1 MRVDYRMRTAKKLV
15 VSIFATL
22 IISLSIYMF
31 IASSYYTMF
40 LILIYSFMLFAIVVK
55 DIKKILFYNIKNVG
69 IVHIDDANG
78 EMTINAYGEK
88 RQLKVDFENAVFKKK
103 VIEFNDFDSTYQQGK
118 QLCNRLSR
126 GGLHEEYANNTGVI
140 TRYFLNEFELPI
152 NDIHER
158 DIQNIEKKIR
168 CLSTMTP
175 LRFVNETE
183 CKY

>member
-1 MRVDYRMRTAKKLV
+1 MRIDYRMRTAKKLV
-15 VSIFATL
+15 VSIFAII

-40 LILIYSFMLFAIVVK
+40 FIFIYSFMLGAIVVK
-55 DIKKILFYNIKNVG
+55 DIKKILFYNKKNVG

-78 EMTINAYGEK
+78 EMTINSYGEK
-88 RQLKVDFENAVFKKK
+88 CQLKVDFKNAIFKKK
-103 VIEFNDFDSTYQQGK
+103 VIEFIDFDSTYQQGK
-118 QLCNRLSR
+118 QLCNLLAR
-126 GGLHEEYANNTGVI
+126 GGLHEEYANNPGII

-152 NDIHER
+152 NDIHEG

-168 CLSTMTP
+168 SLSTMTP
-175 LRFVNETE
+175 LRFVSETE